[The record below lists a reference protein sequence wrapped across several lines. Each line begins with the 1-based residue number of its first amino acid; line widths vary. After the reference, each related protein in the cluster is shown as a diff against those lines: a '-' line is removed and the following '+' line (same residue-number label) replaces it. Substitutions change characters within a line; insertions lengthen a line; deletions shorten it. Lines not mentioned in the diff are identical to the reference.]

1 MLNKAAVPRPS
12 RRAEWIQKRT
22 HYMLLAMLLP
32 GALTAQE
39 IQSRRAVDDPI
50 SRVAIPSGLSRDE
63 IAYASSALKARLHL
77 LAQQQLTSQGTQH
90 ADLIVFVDQQ
100 RVPILPDLQA
110 ANSRV
115 NSVANELTFTYDSPA
130 YPWSA

>member
-22 HYMLLAMLLP
+22 HYMFLAMLLP

-77 LAQQQLTSQGTQH
+77 TR
-90 ADLIVFVDQQ
+90 I
-100 RVPILPDLQA
+100 
-110 ANSRV
+110 
-115 NSVANELTFTYDSPA
+115 
-130 YPWSA
+130 